1 MSSLFKKVDHHSHYN
16 HQVHNI
22 RCLYCYN
29 IDLQVEV
36 PVFKIGTDT
45 ITSPCASIKNIL
57 QVLIVKI
64 KQDGNMGLGK
74 PGTQTRVYYANV
86 LLAIQV
92 MI

>member
-1 MSSLFKKVDHHSHYN
+1 M
-16 HQVHNI
+16 
-22 RCLYCYN
+22 
-29 IDLQVEV
+29 VEFLVINYSALNCANYSTSRNCIIILIKV

-64 KQDGNMGLGK
+64 KQDGNMVLEK

>member
-36 PVFKIGTDT
+36 PVLKIGTDT
-45 ITSPCASIKNIL
+45 ITCASIKNIL